1 MKSTN
6 ECKLKLSKQL
16 KAVKR
21 QVERDWIPL
30 GDAYAHQTV
39 LIHIAVIKLYR
50 AICSNVD
57 LAREFAG
64 LAASAGER
72 QVRKAVMT
80 KLVREILDVYAQFGV
95 VDYLMK
101 IERENHDWQ
110 DRMYTDSNKSIAC
123 SLFFRDSL

>member
-1 MKSTN
+1 MKSNDT
-6 ECKLKLSKQL
+6 CKLNFSKQL

-50 AICSNVD
+50 AICSNLD
-57 LAREFAG
+57 EAREFAE

-72 QVRKAVMT
+72 RVRKAVMT

-110 DRMYTDSNKSIAC
+110 DRMYSPEPKSIAY

>member
-1 MKSTN
+1 MKSTT

-21 QVERDWIPL
+21 QVEHDWIPL

-50 AICSNVD
+50 AICSNLD

-64 LAASAGER
+64 LAASASER
-72 QVRKAVMT
+72 RVRKAVMT

-110 DRMYTDSNKSIAC
+110 DRMYTDSNKSIAY
-123 SLFFRDSL
+123 SLFFRNSL

>member
-1 MKSTN
+1 MKSTDK
-6 ECKLKLSKQL
+6 CKAKLSKQL
-16 KAVKR
+16 KVVKR

-50 AICSNVD
+50 AICSNLD
-57 LAREFAG
+57 MAREFAG
-64 LAASAGER
+64 LAASASER
-72 QVRKAVMT
+72 WVRKAVMT
-80 KLVREILDVYAQFGV
+80 KLVREILDVYAQYGV

-110 DRMYTDSNKSIAC
+110 DRMYSDNFKAIAC
-123 SLFFRDSL
+123 SLFFQ